1 MSNTIKPQQVSSELD
16 TILNEYKIYVDNL
29 VETGTDKNIKE
40 AKSQLVALSPVAKK
54 KVSIGI
60 GEVQEPGT
68 YRRSWYIVSKK
79 GANLYT
85 KVIANR
91 VYQLTHLLEFGHAT
105 RNGGRTKAIPHIRPT
120 EKEYQAKFVEGLEEN
135 IRRNL

>member
-29 VETGTDKNIKE
+29 VKTGTDENIKE

-68 YRRSWYIVSKK
+68 YRRSWYIVGKK

-85 KVIANR
+85 KVIGNR

-105 RNGGRTKAIPHIRPT
+105 RNGGRTKGNPYLSKNVIEA
-120 EKEYQAKFVEGLEEN
+120 ENKYVKGVKEIIEN
-135 IRRNL
+135 EC